1 MTYNDVILE
10 IGNVG
15 SNIYLNICII
25 ALIEIL
31 ASYVAGYISMNYNV
45 LSSFKNLLSF
55 SFIFYTG
62 FYFVPIKTKNILL
75 VIVFMSCKLFS
86 EILYNLTN
94 IYTPKV
100 VSEKYIAYFFIF
112 TRLSSRTLLLFLPHI
127 NHIFEH
133 FGIHPFVFL
142 SLIYGLS
149 RFLVENVKE
158 PNNVIDKTKVLYH
171 KVQNNEKK

>member
-1 MTYNDVILE
+1 MTYNDIILE

-15 SNIYLNICII
+15 SNIYLNISII
-25 ALIEIL
+25 ALIEML
-31 ASYVAGYISMNYNV
+31 ASYAAGYISMNFNV

-62 FYFVPIKTKNILL
+62 FYFVPSKIQNILL
-75 VIVFMSCKLFS
+75 VIVFMSCKFFS

-94 IYTPKV
+94 IYTPRV

-127 NHIFEH
+127 NHVFDH

-149 RFLVENVKE
+149 RFLVEKVQE
-158 PNNVIDKTKVLYH
+158 PSIVIDKGKVLY
-171 KVQNNEKK
+171 KKIENDEKK